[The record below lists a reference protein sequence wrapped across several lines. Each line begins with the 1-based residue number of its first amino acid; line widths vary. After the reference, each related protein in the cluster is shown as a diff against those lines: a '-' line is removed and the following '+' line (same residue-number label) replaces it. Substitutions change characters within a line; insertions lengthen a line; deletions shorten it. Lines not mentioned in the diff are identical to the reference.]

1 VPILNVS
8 DVEASFAWFGKL
20 GWFKQ
25 FERDADDPAAPPNS
39 AGCDGCEIF
48 LCRDGHGSSGRGAN
62 TQAGGPGVDQRADK
76 GAGYRSGSMT
86 STRCT
91 RGA

>member
-25 FERDADDPAAPPNS
+25 FERDADDPAVPPNS

-48 LCRDGHGSSGRGAN
+48 LCRDGHGSRGRGAN